1 MIEKYY
7 DSEKNILYVK
17 NFGRLDFEAMK
28 AYFLGLSEH
37 VEQTR
42 SLYVLEDARAGDVHF
57 NIKHISDLSNVLS
70 GVSTMYNHVHHAVL
84 LENAKNVAYAMLI
97 NDGINT
103 GTYKLKVFF
112 NKQEAE
118 KWLSPNN

>member
-28 AYFLGLSEH
+28 AYFVGLSEH
-37 VEQTR
+37 VEQTK
-42 SLYVLEDARAGDVHF
+42 SLFVLEDAREGDVHF

-70 GVSTMYNHVHHAVL
+70 GVSAMYNHVHHAVL

-97 NDGINT
+97 NDGISK
-103 GTYKLKVFF
+103 GDYKLKVFF
-112 NKQEAE
+112 NEHEAE
-118 KWLSPNN
+118 KWLSPN